1 MTNIGNIKLTVKM
14 VQHYDQC
21 PRKFK
26 TYKNN
31 VFNFLHNYIYKKP
44 ECSSTIQRNKNA
56 NKHDYFLQIFNA

>member
-21 PRKFK
+21 HK

-31 VFNFLHNYIYKKP
+31 VFNFLHNYIQKP